1 MRLATTGLLQRLR
14 TSTLFLLVAIALLL
28 LLPATHLAAQTIPSG
43 FSTTPTFDDEFSADS
58 AVNTSLWGWRYDGQV
73 MKYCNMTDNTTFP
86 GVVSFLTDSTS
97 ATGTAHITGY
107 SVTSNVIT
115 FYASNKFLAGTTVT
129 ISGLSTTQGATFN
142 GDQVVLAAGL
152 STTQFEVSKTTTNTS
167 GTVTDAGYAAQNY
180 ARIYTFTSG
189 GNQYCASLYSQ
200 AHFTQA
206 YGYWEAAVRLGYQQG
221 GQTAFWL
228 QNNNNGKIIGNPQS
242 SGEEVDIFEH
252 TSWTNTGTGYDHN
265 IYWNSYGAYAQ
276 SAGGYNGTL
285 STFQDGNFHR
295 FGLAW
300 TPTSMTFYVDGV
312 VDWTRTTS
320 QAAITNSSFEYVV
333 MDTELANSAYS
344 STNYGTLG
352 VSTNPYV
359 DVAYIRVY
367 PYASPTVQTTLSDT
381 ADAYVAD
388 ASSSTNYGTST
399 TLNAQYG
406 ASGSRQN
413 DYLQFNLSTVPGIVR
428 QATLYLTSTSIDGSV
443 SSITDALYSVSNNS
457 WTETGIT
464 YSNQP
469 QTVTSSTT
477 PVSTGISYGGNILN
491 DFDVTVP
498 AQAVTA
504 SSPILSMEI
513 AGPCSACT
521 SNNSALLATFA
532 SNNNSTTSYRPSLM
546 LVTTPGLVF
555 SPTSISFGSQP
566 QGVTSAAQTITVTNN
581 GLATITFS
589 AIVAS
594 SPFAQTNNCSPTLA
608 SGASCTVNVTF
619 TPTSIGTASGNVTF
633 SDNDPGTTQTVALSG
648 TGTSGPIPSLSPSS
662 LSFGNVTVNT
672 TSSSQAVTLSNSA
685 SAGAALTSIS
695 ISITGTNAAQFSQT
709 NNCPT
714 SLAVGTSCTI
724 NVSFTPSAAASASA
738 SLSVSDNY
746 TSSPQNSTLSGTGTA
761 IVPTITWNPSSTTG
775 YTGAPIGS
783 GVLDAS
789 ASTAGTFAY
798 TATPSGGSASSIT
811 ASSALSTATT
821 YTLTANFT
829 PTSNNYTTASA
840 TKTFTVVV
848 QHVWVVNTSGSLGG
862 LDDGGNAYISSATSG
877 GGTGAAVDNSGN
889 IWTINISG
897 ASLAKFSKTGT
908 VVSSSFTGGGLSSAA
923 ALAIDGSNQVWV
935 ANGNGSLSLF
945 NSSGVAQSPSTGFA
959 PGALSTPTGIA
970 IDNAGSLWVSNGG
983 NNSVTEVI
991 GAASP
996 VVTPTQSAVQ
1006 NITLG
1011 VKP

>member
-1 MRLATTGLLQRLR
+1 M
-14 TSTLFLLVAIALLL
+14 
-28 LLPATHLAAQTIPSG
+28 
-43 FSTTPTFDDEFSADS
+43 
-58 AVNTSLWGWRYDGQV
+58 
-73 MKYCNMTDNTTFP
+73 
-86 GVVSFLTDSTS
+86 TDSTS
-97 ATGTAHITGY
+97 APGTAAITGY
-107 SVTSNVIT
+107 NVSNNIVTFYTTSNG
-115 FYASNKFLAGTTVT
+115 FLSGTSVS
-129 ISGLSTTQGATFN
+129 ISGLSTTEGQSFN
-142 GDQVVLAAGL
+142 GKKVVVLATGL
-152 STTQFEVSKTTTNTS
+152 SSTQFEVSLTAANTS
-167 GTVTDAGYAAQNY
+167 GTVSDIGYAAQNFV
-180 ARIYTFTSG
+180 REYTFTQNST
-189 GNQYCASLYSQ
+189 NYCTALYTQ
-200 AHFTQA
+200 NTFTPI
-206 YGYWEAAVRLGYQQG
+206 YGYFEAALRYTYQTGAQAG
-221 GQTAFWL
+221 WWL
-228 QNNNNGKIIGNPQS
+228 KNQAMSSNPVIGNPQQT
-242 SGEEVDIFEH
+242 GMEYDIFEH
-252 TSWTNTGTGYDHN
+252 SAWTTSPTTYDHN
-265 IYWNSYGAYAQ
+265 IFWN
-276 SAGGYNGTL
+276 GYNLYERTL
-285 STFQDGNFHR
+285 GADLFNMSNLNDGNFHR

-300 TPTSMTFYVDGV
+300 TPSGVTFYVDGV
-312 VDWTRTTS
+312 ANLTLPPGSMPVSDAKEFLILDNELPNA
-320 QAAITNSSFEYVV
+320 AAIPSGG
-333 MDTELANSAYS
+333 
-344 STNYGTLG
+344 YGTLG
-352 VSTNPYV
+352 ASTNPSYDYAYV
-359 DVAYIRVY
+359 RVY
-367 PYASPTVQTTLSDT
+367 PYAYPTAQAILSAT
-381 ADAYVAD
+381 QDAYVAD
-388 ASSSTNYGTST
+388 ASPSTNYGSST
-399 TLNAQYG
+399 TLNVQYG
-406 ASGSRQN
+406 SSGSRQN
-413 DYLQFNLSTVPGIVR
+413 SYLQFNLSSVLGKVQ
-428 QATLYLTSTSIDGSV
+428 QATLYLTPTSMGTLSCAITGYSV
-443 SSITDALYSVSNNS
+443 SSNVVTFYTASNSFSSGSTVVVGGLSTAEGLTFNGQQMTVLSTGLSSSQFQVSYSASSTAGTVTDSGTASTAFITNALYSVSNNS
-457 WTETGIT
+457 WTESGIT
-464 YSNQP
+464 WSNQP

-477 PVSTGISYGGNILN
+477 PVSTSINYGTGILTN
-491 DFDVTVP
+491 FDATAP
-498 AQAVTA
+498 AQSVTG
-504 SSPILSMEI
+504 SSPLLSLEI
-513 AGPCSACT
+513 SGICSVCT
-521 SNNSALLATFA
+521 SNNSNYQVQYA
-532 SNNNSTTSYRPSLM
+532 SRTNGTTSYQPSLM
-546 LVTTPGLVF
+546 LVTIPGLSY
-555 SPTSISFGSQP
+555 SPSSISFGSQP

-695 ISITGTNAAQFSQT
+695 ISITGTNASQFSQT

-746 TSSPQNSTLSGTGTA
+746 TSSPQTSTLSGTGTA

-811 ASSALSTATT
+811 ASSGLSTATT

-908 VVSSSFTGGGLSSAA
+908 IVSSSFTGGGLSSAA

-996 VVTPTQSAVQ
+996 VITPTQAAVQ

>member
-1 MRLATTGLLQRLR
+1 LNQVRKPRFSRSTIRCILSCVLA
-14 TSTLFLLVAIALLL
+14 ALLL
-28 LLPATHLAAQTIPSG
+28 CLCAGVQAQAQSIPSG

-73 MKYCNMTDNTTFP
+73 QGYCTSTDNTTFP
-86 GVVSFLTDSTS
+86 GAVSFMSDSTS
-97 ATGTAHITGY
+97 AAGSEHITGY
-107 SVTSNVIT
+107 SASSNVVT
-115 FYASNKFLAGTTVT
+115 LNAANNLLAGTTVT
-129 ISGLSTTQGATFN
+129 ISGLSTAQGATFI
-142 GDQVVLAAGL
+142 GKRVVLATGL
-152 STTQFEVSKTTTNTS
+152 TTSQFQIALTTTNTS
-167 GTVTDAGYAAQNY
+167 GTVSDSGYAVQNF
-180 ARIYTFTSG
+180 ARLYTFTSG
-189 GNQYCASLYSQ
+189 GTNYCPVIYTGNT
-200 AHFTQA
+200 FKQA
-206 YGYWEAAVRLGYQQG
+206 YGYWEAALRYGYQYGAQY
-221 GQTAFWL
+221 AWWL
-228 QNNNNGKIIGNPQS
+228 QGNHMGNIIGNPQY

-252 TSWTNTGTGYDHN
+252 TSWTTNTTAFDSN
-265 IYWNSYGAYAQ
+265 IYWNGYGSYEAKASYPSTPYAPL
-276 SAGGYNGTL
+276 N
-285 STFQDGNFHR
+285 DGNFHR

-300 TPTSMTFYVDGV
+300 TPSSMTFYVDGIV
-312 VDWTRTTS
+312 YWTRTAA
-320 QAAITNSSFEYVV
+320 QAPISDSNVQY
-333 MDTELANSAYS
+333 MILDTGLANGSLL
-344 STNYGTLG
+344 STYAAGYGALG
-352 VSTNPYV
+352 ASTNPYL
-359 DVAYIRVY
+359 DVAYVRVY
-367 PYASPTVQTTLSDT
+367 PYAQATVQTTIT
-381 ADAYVAD
+381 PAADAYVGDSAPT
-388 ASSSTNYGTST
+388 TNYGTST
-399 TLNAQYG
+399 VMSVNSGATGSNDNA
-406 ASGSRQN
+406 
-413 DYLQFNLSTVPGIVR
+413 YLQFNLVSVPGIIQ
-428 QATLYLTSTSIDGSV
+428 QATLYLTPTSVAGSSNV
-443 SSITDALYSVSNNS
+443 VNGLYSVSNNI
-457 WTETGIT
+457 WTESGLTWN
-464 YSNQP
+464 NQP
-469 QTVTSSTT
+469 QSVTSSSTPYTT
-477 PVSTGISYGGNILN
+477 GTNYGADILTN
-491 DFDVTVP
+491 YDVTTL
-498 AQAVTA
+498 AQSAQGAT
-504 SSPILSMEI
+504 LSVEI
-513 AGPCSACT
+513 ATPCSSCT
-521 SNNSALLATFA
+521 SGSLVQYA
-532 SNNNSTTSYRPSLM
+532 SRQYTTNTAYQPSMM
-546 LVTTPGLVF
+546 LVTTTGLAI
-555 SPTSISFGSQP
+555 SPTTLAFGSQP
-566 QGVTSAAQTITVTNN
+566 QGVTSAPQAVTITNN
-581 GLATITFS
+581 GGAPIVFS
-589 AIVAS
+589 SI
-594 SPFAQTNNCSPTLA
+594 SPTVPFSQTNNCTPTLA

-619 TPTSIGTASGNVTF
+619 TPTSTTAYNGTLTLTS
-633 SDNDPGTTQTVALSG
+633 NDPGTTQTVALSG

-695 ISITGTNAAQFSQT
+695 ISITGTNASQFSQT

-746 TSSPQNSTLSGTGTA
+746 TSSPQTSTLSGTGTA

-811 ASSALSTATT
+811 ASSGLSTATT

-908 VVSSSFTGGGLSSAA
+908 IVSSSFTGGGLSSAA

-996 VVTPTQSAVQ
+996 VITPTQAAVQ